1 MDDPYLFS
9 NPVPP
14 EMQAVSMAEL
24 AAVGMMVGM
33 VMVGVMV
40 VMMMVAMMVMVKM
53 KFDSL
58 NDLNASRQHGRFGS
72 GGDDGG
78 DFDGGDDDGDGG

>member
-24 AAVGMMVGM
+24 AAVGMMVVMIVGMMVGMMVMIVGMMVVM
-33 VMVGVMV
+33 VMVGMIVGMAV
-40 VMMMVAMMVMVKM
+40 VAITMRV
-53 KFDSL
+53 DNL
-58 NDLNASRQHGRFGS
+58 NDLRWR
-72 GGDDGG
+72 
-78 DFDGGDDDGDGG
+78 